1 MATWTGWS
9 VDVCGKGGWSAEER
23 GGACELW
30 SFRLRPAYLRT
41 AYNITVLFRVAVC
54 LARAQLG
61 GTTTSRRR
69 WLNQRWV
76 HVVDDRQRRL
86 AGQGGRG
93 AWATESPTRRRRRQG
108 TGDLPDPHLGLRGR
122 PQKASTQARPG
133 TSCATAVP
141 NIQDTNIG
149 TRGRAAPS
157 SGKHLDQGTR

>member
-1 MATWTGWS
+1 

-93 AWATESPTRRRRRQG
+93 AWPRRVQLDEDDDKAQG
-108 TGDLPDPHLGLRGR
+108 TCQTLIL
-122 PQKASTQARPG
+122 
-133 TSCATAVP
+133 V
-141 NIQDTNIG
+141 
-149 TRGRAAPS
+149 
-157 SGKHLDQGTR
+157 